1 MVKHD
6 LIETWTDADLAKDQP
21 QTCMTWAEAVEVVG
35 ATVQADI
42 EKHETSGD
50 NFKAQA
56 LRDAWSIILTGAAR

>member
-21 QTCMTWAEAVEVVG
+21 QPFMTWAEAVQVVG

-42 EKHETSGD
+42 EEHETNGD

-56 LRDAWSIILTGAAR
+56 LRDAWSIILTGAAK